1 MKQPADCQ
9 LAGNEGPRLA
19 PEEEELLLVGGGE
32 SGELVDVVV
41 SSGAS
46 VAVAMGG

>member
-19 PEEEELLLVGGGE
+19 PEEELLLVGGGE